1 MSYDSTL
8 HAKAVSLTKLA
19 YEMTA
24 ASGSGHPTSAAS
36 LAHIVSVLMY
46 DVMRYEPTNPT
57 HPSSDRLMLSEGHAV
72 PIVYAACADQGVY
85 IGKGIGLDKVNE
97 LRAMTRED
105 TLTLREMNSVV
116 DGHPNPV
123 EGFPFFDAATGSLG
137 QGLSMA
143 AGIAAADKLDGVG
156 KRVYTIMGDGES
168 REGQIQEALE
178 FIIDHQLKAVCPIFN
193 CNVYAQT
200 DKVSSCQSAEAIV
213 RKLKAIGYDV
223 VDVNGHSPSEL
234 KKAFDLHAEHQA
246 DAASAPVAIVARTEK
261 GWGSPSQ
268 QGNGHHGAPAKGNAL
283 TLALSELDT
292 TGRQAGAT
300 ADTPLKIGMLPA
312 AKPAPAKIR
321 EPMTFEQALAAFG
334 QEDALSK
341 GKMATRKAYGV
352 GLRSLGYTRSDIV
365 ALDCDVQGSTGAA
378 DFAKDDKVNARFFEG
393 RIAEQNM
400 ISAAVGLSAAK
411 KVPFCSTFGKFFV
424 RAYDQ
429 IEIAVNSGAN
439 IKLAGSHAGISLGAD
454 GPSQMAVTD
463 VPFFRGFTTMTHK
476 DGRPGFYVLTPSDA
490 FSAYGLLHEMA
501 AYNGPCYMRT
511 LRPDTEFLYSS
522 DTEFKLGGFE
532 TLIEGRDL
540 LICASGYM
548 VHQANQV
555 LEKLD
560 AQGVDATIVDM
571 YSLPFDGDALL
582 DLANQNNGMVLTLE
596 DNYGGGMGSA
606 VADVMAESGDGFTV
620 KQMHVTKLAK
630 SGKTPDD
637 LMAYC
642 GLDVDSITAAALN
655 MLAITV

>member
-1 MSYDSTL
+1 
-8 HAKAVSLTKLA
+8 
-19 YEMTA
+19 
-24 ASGSGHPTSAAS
+24 
-36 LAHIVSVLMY
+36 MY
-46 DVMRYEPTNPT
+46 DVMRFEPANPG

-72 PIVYAACADQGVY
+72 PIVYAACADRGVY
-85 IGKGIGLDKVNE
+85 IGKGLGPEEVTQ
-97 LRAMTRED
+97 LRSMTPQD
-105 TLTLREMNSVV
+105 ALTLREIDSVV

-143 AGIAAADKLDGVG
+143 AGIAAADTLDGVG
-156 KRVYTIMGDGES
+156 KRVYTIIGDGES

-178 FIIDHQLKAVCPIFN
+178 FIIDHNLKAVCPIFN

-200 DKVSSCQSAEAIV
+200 DKVSSCQTAEALV

-223 VDVNGHSPSEL
+223 VDVNGHVPSEL
-234 KKAFDLHAEHQA
+234 KKAFELHAEHQN
-246 DAASAPVAIVARTEK
+246 DAASAPIAIVARTEK
-261 GWGSPSQ
+261 GWGAASQ
-268 QGNGHHGAPAKGNAL
+268 QGNGHHGQPAKGDAL
-283 TLALSELDT
+283 KLAIEELET
-292 TGRQAGAT
+292 TGRKVGAI
-300 ADTPLKIGMLPA
+300 ADTPLKPAMLPS
-312 AKPAPAKIR
+312 AKPAPAQIR
-321 EPMTFEQALAAFG
+321 EPMSFKQALAAFG
-334 QEDALSK
+334 QESALDK
-341 GKMATRKAYGV
+341 GKMATRKAYGI
-352 GLRSLGYTRSDIV
+352 GLRSLGYTRSDVV

-400 ISAAVGLSAAK
+400 ISAAVGLSAAG

-439 IKLAGSHAGISLGAD
+439 LKLAGSHAGISLGAD

-463 VPFFRGFTTMTHK
+463 VPFFRGFTTMQHK
-476 DGRPGFYVLTPSDA
+476 NGAPGFYVLTPSDA
-490 FSAYGLLHEMA
+490 FSTYALMHQMA
-501 AYNGPCYMRT
+501 EHQGPCYLRT
-511 LRPDTEFLYSS
+511 LRPDTEFLY
-522 DTEFKLGGFE
+522 DEDFEFKLGGFE

-571 YSLPFDGDALL
+571 YSLPFDGEALL
-582 DLANQNNGMVLTLE
+582 DVANQNNGLVLTLE

-642 GLDVDSITAAALN
+642 GLDVDSITTEALS
-655 MLAITV
+655 MLSITV